1 MKKVLLVKNITR
13 EGPGLLEELLKENH
27 IESDL
32 IDLDK
37 GDKFPDPLH
46 YDAVFVFGGP
56 DSANDTTPKM
66 KKELERIKEVLSANI
81 PYLGICLG
89 LQALVKAAG
98 GSVVKNQ
105 VKEIGFRDPENNPFS
120 VTLTETVDLTEEGKR
135 DPLFT
140 NLGHT
145 YHVFHLHGET
155 VNITKHMTLLAVGK
169 FCWNQIVRVGTNAY
183 GIQSHFELT
192 PEMFERWINEDPDLQ
207 KMNKEKLREN
217 FAAIKE
223 EYARVGKQLLTNF
236 LNIAKL
242 M

>member
-13 EGPGLLEELLKENH
+13 EGPGLLEELLKEHN
-27 IESDL
+27 IASDL

-37 GDKFPDPLH
+37 KGKFPDPLE

-56 DSANDTTPKM
+56 DSANDQTHKM
-66 KKELERIKEVLSANI
+66 KKEVSRIQEILTANI

-89 LQALVKAAG
+89 LQVLVKAAG
-98 GSVVKNQ
+98 GKVVKNHT
-105 VKEIGFRDPENNPFS
+105 KEIGFRDPNNEHFA
-120 VTLTETVDLTEEGKR
+120 VTLTETVDLTEAGKR

-155 VNITKHMTLLAVGK
+155 VEPTKHMTLLAVGK

-192 PEMFERWINEDPDLQ
+192 PEMFERWIQEDPDLQ
-207 KMNKEKLREN
+207 KLDKDQLRED
-217 FAAIKE
+217 FASIKE
-223 EYARVGKQLLTNF
+223 EYTKVGKQLMTNF
-236 LNIAKL
+236 LKIAKL
-242 M
+242 I